1 MRYLAV
7 AFAILLMGEFAGWHL
22 LRYHVKT
29 AVLISVL
36 GALPWTL
43 LLRDLWCGRR
53 ARYVTATLWIA
64 PYLAYGVME
73 LLANPRDRLLA
84 IGCIVLAMALFL
96 TITQFLRLSRPVPPT
111 PN

>member
-1 MRYLAV
+1 MRYLTAGL
-7 AFAILLMGEFAGWHL
+7 AILLMGEFAAWHL
-22 LRYHVKT
+22 LRYHLQT

-43 LLRDLWCGRR
+43 LLRDLWRGRR